1 MERTDEQFELE
12 GEGGAGGGGGE
23 DENLTDEEKAERAR
37 AQELETGRAAVETL
51 GKFRPFIDALEND
64 PSKVFDFRAVLEGK
78 KPGDPAPV
86 VTRDVA
92 PQLTAEQLEDLNA
105 KLQAEWVN
113 NPAAVM
119 AWLKNNAK
127 NEALEEFRT
136 AAAPVIDAV
145 GGGFVDAFKRLKKE
159 NDRFYPL
166 VLAKFED
173 EIDDL
178 KPGVLLNMTPAQRNR
193 ELDRRWNAA
202 KGEVLD
208 KKIKPQTTHATS
220 AGNGTSMGP
229 SGGGKRGEKV
239 VELSE
244 TEKGILVRTLGP
256 DLAKKRIAAI
266 ESGAP

>member
-1 MERTDEQFELE
+1 MNPSEEFELE
-12 GEGGAGGGGGE
+12 GEGGGGPDP
-23 DENLTDEEKAERAR
+23 DENLSDDEKAERAR
-37 AQELETGRAAVETL
+37 DAELATGRAAVETL
-51 GKFRPFIDALEND
+51 NKFKPFVDALESD
-64 PSKVFDFRAVLEGK
+64 PSKVFDFRAVMEGK
-78 KPGDPAPV
+78 KPGDAAPV
-86 VTRDVA
+86 VTREVA

-166 VLAKFED
+166 VLAKFEE

-178 KPGVLLNMTPAQRNR
+178 KPGVMLNMTAAQRNR

-202 KGEVLD
+202 KGEILD

-239 VELSE
+239 VEMSDSE
-244 TEKGILVRTLGP
+244 KNILIRTLGP